1 MIFLLADHD
10 NEGHAHSLIGVLGAE
25 GWPDME
31 KHLGRS
37 RIYIPFR

>member
-10 NEGHAHSLIGVLGAE
+10 IEGHAHSLIGILDAE
-25 GWPDME
+25 GWLDME
-31 KHLGRS
+31 KHSGRS